1 MCCEEPAVGVVST
14 RPPEMT
20 KSCKDTNC
28 SQLCVGAG
36 ECTCH
41 EGFKLKRDGVTC
53 EDVNECQTGSHNCS
67 SESVCV
73 NTEGS
78 FYCLF
83 SCHPGFTLTD
93 EITCKDIDEC
103 EFGIHNCEQNS
114 VCINTA
120 GSFHCQPKNS
130 CGEGYTPDAAGR
142 CIDFDECLITK
153 VCGNHVCVN
162 VVGSY
167 RCECRAGFSF
177 NNVTGHCEDINE
189 CRHHARLLCSH
200 ACENTEGSY
209 RCSCIPGFTLAH
221 DSRNCDDIN
230 ECLAGMHNCGDGQVC
245 VNTEG
250 SFHCQRLVRCDPG
263 YQLTDSNSCQDIDE
277 CVLGTHNCGAN
288 FVCINTPGSFH
299 CNTVSCPPGYHLSAD
314 GTRCEDVDECQTS
327 EMCGGHVCINL
338 EGSFRCECRTGFMF
352 NTISK
357 LCEDINECT
366 HYPGRLC
373 AHKCENTEGSFRC
386 SCSNG
391 FKLTRDGR
399 DCEDVDECENKP
411 CSQECTN
418 VYGSY
423 QCYCHR
429 GYQLS
434 DNDGIT
440 CEDIN
445 ECTLPGVCSH
455 NCINTPGGF
464 NCTCPPGGYTLSP
477 DGRTCQDVDECAA
490 ETHTCSASEICFNLQ
505 GGHRCFNFECPTN
518 FRQATSGSTG
528 NASAVLRCVKS
539 CRLLDLECSH
549 NPTHIITFTIISLPT
564 LQHLK
569 EPEVIALL
577 RTATAVKPANL
588 PDKPDVIFEILD
600 SDEQNSFDVIK
611 DSQDGLIV
619 GLICQ
624 VKPILGPKELMLS
637 VVIKYVQ
644 SGDVYQQNIMNI
656 HILVL

>member
-1 MCCEEPAVGVVST
+1 MASLGLSCKLPGLHLERQCSSTAKTCCKEPSNTKPTVGVVST
-14 RPPEMT
+14 RPPETT

-28 SQLCVGAG
+28 SQLCVRAG

-41 EGFKLKRDGVTC
+41 EGFQLRRDGVTC

-67 SESVCV
+67 SEYVCV

-78 FYCLF
+78 FYCRF
-83 SCHPGFTLTD
+83 SCRPGFTLTD
-93 EITCKDIDEC
+93 EVTCKDIDEC
-103 EFGIHNCEQNS
+103 EFGIHNCEQNC

-120 GSFHCQPKNS
+120 GSFHCQPKNM
-130 CGEGYTPDAAGR
+130 CGEGYTLDAAGR
-142 CIDFDECLITK
+142 CID
-153 VCGNHVCVN
+153 V
-162 VVGSY
+162 
-167 RCECRAGFSF
+167 
-177 NNVTGHCEDINE
+177 
-189 CRHHARLLCSH
+189 
-200 ACENTEGSY
+200 
-209 RCSCIPGFTLAH
+209 
-221 DSRNCDDIN
+221 N

-245 VNTEG
+245 INTEG

-277 CVLGTHNCGAN
+277 
-288 FVCINTPGSFH
+288 
-299 CNTVSCPPGYHLSAD
+299 Y
-314 GTRCEDVDECQTS
+314 VDECQTS
-327 EMCGGHVCINL
+327 EKCGGHVCVNL
-338 EGSFRCECRTGFMF
+338 EGLFRCECRTGFMF

-386 SCSNG
+386 SCSTG

-399 DCEDVDECENKP
+399 DCEDIDECEDKP

-423 QCYCHR
+423 QCYCHH

-445 ECTLPGVCSH
+445 ECALPGVCSH

-490 ETHTCSASEICFNLQ
+490 GTHTCSASEICFNLQ
-505 GGHRCFNFECPTN
+505 GEHRCFNFECPTN
-518 FRQATSGSTG
+518 FRRATSGSTG
-528 NASAVLRCVKS
+528 NSSAVLRCVKS
-539 CRLLDLECSH
+539 CHLLDLECSH
-549 NPTHIITFTIISLPT
+549 NPTHIITFTVISLQT

-569 EPEVIALL
+569 GPEVIALL

-588 PDKPDVIFEILD
+588 PDKPDVNFEILD

-611 DSQDGLIV
+611 DSRDGLIV

-624 VKPILGPKELMLS
+624 VKPILGPKELMLK

-644 SGDVYQQNIMNI
+644 LGAVYQQNIMNI

>member
-1 MCCEEPAVGVVST
+1 MTPDHLTCFLLLSVS
-14 RPPEMT
+14 
-20 KSCKDTNC
+20 DANC

-78 FYCLF
+78 FHCWF

-130 CGEGYTPDAAGR
+130 CGEGYTLDATGR
-142 CIDFDECLITK
+142 CI
-153 VCGNHVCVN
+153 
-162 VVGSY
+162 
-167 RCECRAGFSF
+167 
-177 NNVTGHCEDINE
+177 
-189 CRHHARLLCSH
+189 
-200 ACENTEGSY
+200 
-209 RCSCIPGFTLAH
+209 
-221 DSRNCDDIN
+221 
-230 ECLAGMHNCGDGQVC
+230 
-245 VNTEG
+245 
-250 SFHCQRLVRCDPG
+250 
-263 YQLTDSNSCQDIDE
+263 DIDE

-299 CNTVSCPPGYHLSAD
+299 CNTVSCPRGYHLSAD

-386 SCSNG
+386 SCSTG
-391 FKLTRDGR
+391 FTLTRDGR

-445 ECTLPGVCSH
+445 ECALPGVCSH

-518 FRQATSGSTG
+518 FRRASSQQREKKSTG

-549 NPTHIITFTIISLPT
+549 NPTHIITFTVISLPT
-564 LQHLK
+564 SQHLK

-588 PDKPDVIFEILD
+588 PDQPDVIFEILD

-644 SGDVYQQNIMNI
+644 LGDVYQQNIMNI
-656 HILVL
+656 HILV